1 MVIPRFVVE
10 LRESILAA
18 FRALRANLLRTTLTT
33 LGIVVG
39 VTAVIS
45 IISLIQG
52 LDRTFQSQVAGLGT
66 NVVRVE
72 KYQWSD
78 IMDYFKHRNRKNIT
92 LKQARQLADL
102 VTLPT
107 AASNS
112 ASTSTTIK
120 WQERTARGV
129 VVEGH
134 SPQGR
139 IVHGLDPPVGRFF
152 TDIEARERRQ
162 VVILGFGIWS
172 SLFEGRNA
180 VGHRVRIGGHAFT
193 VIGVLP
199 ERGSI
204 LGRSQDNKAIIPLE
218 TLMKRFGTRRSIRTA
233 LLASSTDV
241 ISLVEDEARGIM
253 RRIRKI
259 TPGAEDDFALNRQQ
273 MLVDLFR
280 GLTMG
285 LFDVL
290 VGVASLSLLVGGVG
304 IMNIMLVSVTERT
317 REIGIRKSVGAKR
330 RDIMWQFLVE
340 SLVVSGVGGV
350 IGMALGLG
358 IAFAMAAATPLPAAA
373 PVWAIVLGLTFST
386 SVGLFFGLYPAAKAA
401 GLDPVDALRY
411 E

>member
-10 LRESILAA
+10 LRESIRAA

-66 NVVRVE
+66 NVVHVD

-78 IMDYFKHRNRKNIT
+78 IMDYFKQRNRKNIT
-92 LKQARQLADL
+92 LKQAQQLADL

-112 ASTSTTIK
+112 VSTRTTIK

-129 VVEGH
+129 DVEGH

-204 LGRSQDNKAIIPLE
+204 FGRSQDNKAIIPLE

-285 LFDVL
+285 LFAVL

-330 RDIMWQFLVE
+330 RDILWQFLVE

-386 SVGLFFGLYPAAKAA
+386 SVGLFFGLYPAVKAA